1 MRVSIELNDSKS
13 SNLEVAAKRA
23 VDAGAGE
30 TLDEAFSR
38 ILSGKNISATDRGRI
53 ERVQAALEDGLITRE
68 QKAYEKGR
76 KLSKAEVLR
85 LYKVLE
91 IKRQQETLERMK
103 AEMPDNYVLV
113 TDNEVFDDMIRWLDM
128 TNTIVFDVESTGT
141 DVWSDY
147 IVGHVISDVESDT
160 HYYIPT
166 KHDTDMPMLDHD
178 YVNEKLKPYY
188 ECERIM
194 KIAHNSS
201 FDIHML
207 RNEGITVKGELW
219 DTQEGMRLLNE
230 NEKSYALK
238 TLVTKYLSIPSL
250 TYGQLFGK
258 KGFHEVSDLE
268 IATAYAAKDGDVTY
282 KLYEFQRK
290 HLEGSFPTIWK
301 YAKEIEMPL
310 IYTVVELERT
320 GFCIDMEYAD
330 NYGIELQEQINASMD
345 KLMDGLQPSWD
356 VIQSQQGVSNPQP
369 LNLNSSAQMKQTLS
383 RVVGKELPNTNAK
396 KTLKPLAKEYP
407 IIAEL
412 LHYKELTKLY
422 GTYVSKLPHLI
433 DSNTRKLMVHYN
445 QNGAATGRFSSS
457 GGVNIQNQSPE
468 ARRLY
473 VAPEGKVIIGADFK
487 AQEIRCVAYLSDEPV
502 LINAFKEK
510 RDPYAMMASNFYD
523 KPYDEVYKN
532 EDGSDTKE
540 RKQMKV
546 VWLAT
551 LYGMSSI
558 SLAEMLGTSKKDAE
572 KLQQDLFAS
581 MPQLQKWIDD
591 TKAFVKRHGF
601 VWLDGKQRKRR
612 LPYAPKRKLDIPY
625 GSYNDPKFE
634 KQRIFNSMI
643 SKSLRQA
650 PNAVVQG
657 SSAIQTKATLI
668 RLGQECAKREGW
680 RLWATVHD
688 EIIVELPEDFTRED
702 AKVIEDCM
710 LYSYPWGDTVANGT
724 DLEVMRRWSDGMTV
738 DDWFKRKQEDD
749 NYDEI

>member
-1 MRVSIELNDSKS
+1 MRVSIELNDSKP
-13 SNLEVAAKRA
+13 SNLAAAAKRA
-23 VDAGAGE
+23 IDAGAGE

-38 ILSGKNISATDRGRI
+38 ILAGKNISATDRGRI
-53 ERVQAALEDGLITRE
+53 ESVHVALTDGKITRE

-91 IKRQQETLERMK
+91 VKQQKETLERMK
-103 AEMPDNYVLV
+103 AEMPANYVLV
-113 TDNEVFDDMIRWLDM
+113 TDSESLVDMLRWLDM
-128 TNTIVFDVESTGT
+128 ADIIVFDVETTGT
-141 DVWSDY
+141 DIWSDH
-147 IVGHVISDVESDT
+147 IVGHVITDVPSDT

-178 YVNEKLKPYY
+178 YVNAKLKPYY
-188 ECERIM
+188 ESERIM
-194 KIAHNSS
+194 KIAHNAS

-207 RNEGITVKGELW
+207 RNEGITVKGRLW

-230 NEKSYALK
+230 NEQSYALK
-238 TLVTKYLSIPSL
+238 TLVTKYLNIPSL

-258 KGFHEVSDLE
+258 KGFNEVSDLE

-290 HLEGSFPTIWK
+290 HLEQQFPTIWK
-301 YAKEIEMPL
+301 YANEIEMPL
-310 IYTVVELERT
+310 IYTVVEMERT
-320 GFCIDMEYAD
+320 GFCIDMDYAE
-330 NYGIELQEQINASMD
+330 NYGIELQQQIDESNN
-345 KLMDGLQPSWD
+345 KLMEVLQPSWD
-356 VIQSQQGVSNPQP
+356 MIQSQQGVSELQT
-369 LNLNSSAQMKQTLS
+369 LNLNSSAQMKQVLS
-383 RVVGKELPNTNAK
+383 RVVGKELPNTDAK

-407 IIAEL
+407 IVAEL

-422 GTYVSKLPHLI
+422 GTYVSKLPQLI

-487 AQEIRCVAYLSDEPV
+487 AQEIRCVAYLSNEPV
-502 LINAFKEK
+502 LINAFKES
-510 RDPYAMMASNFYD
+510 RDPYAMMASNFYN
-523 KPYDEVYKN
+523 KPYDEVYKKA
-532 EDGSDTKE
+532 DGSDTKE

-558 SLAEMLGTSKKDAE
+558 SLADMLGTDKKNAE

-612 LPYAPKRKLDIPY
+612 LPYAPKRKLDVPY

-688 EIIVELPEDFTRED
+688 EILVELPEDFTRED
-702 AKVIEDCM
+702 AKVIENCM

-724 DLEVMRRWSDGMTV
+724 DLEVMKRWSDGCTV
-738 DDWFKRKQEDD
+738 DDWFKQKEED
-749 NYDEI
+749 E